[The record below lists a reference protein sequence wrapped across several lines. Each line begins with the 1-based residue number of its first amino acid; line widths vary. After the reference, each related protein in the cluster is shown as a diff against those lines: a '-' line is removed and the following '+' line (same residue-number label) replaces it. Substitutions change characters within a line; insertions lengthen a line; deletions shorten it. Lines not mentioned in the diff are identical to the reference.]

1 MQDNNTELT
10 SKSLTIEDFE
20 NKYLP
25 RLNDAAELILSHP
38 DIPEEIDQAEIVGAL
53 TTLSGELRAT
63 LVGRVP
69 EILECQKKIPR
80 LEKQNLKLQDTN
92 QQLFIRMGT
101 PPDPAQQQD
110 NVDPPKKSWDEIK
123 DIIRSLG

>member
-38 DIPEEIDQAEIVGAL
+38 DIPEEIDQAEILGAL

-63 LVGRVP
+63 LEGRVP
-69 EILECQKKIPR
+69 DIL
-80 LEKQNLKLQDTN
+80 
-92 QQLFIRMGT
+92 
-101 PPDPAQQQD
+101 
-110 NVDPPKKSWDEIK
+110 
-123 DIIRSLG
+123 